1 MFKHYLKMAI
11 RQILKNKI
19 QYLLSII
26 GIAVGLLC
34 FSITSYYI
42 RRFNNQ
48 FIAWANSDRMANIYV
63 KSAQYG
69 YEDPYIPG
77 EVVQELMGNPITGI
91 GQIAYSYGY
100 GQANISISKENQK
113 EIPYQCSI
121 QNVTKDFPTIF
132 SIQTLEGQT
141 PTLKPGEVFI
151 SESSAKKIFGAENPI
166 GKTLYFSRADSDT
179 SAIHYST
186 ISAVIRDFPDGTR
199 EKSDFY
205 FLETAGIQP
214 KRKYRD
220 LVVLL
225 DKGVSSKEINQR
237 LRQQIPAFGKNNDHY
252 LTARTFKEE
261 MYKPDNLSATF
272 FIPLIGLLILIAAM
286 INFLKFCIQSFY
298 NRTRELSLRKCL
310 GSDAKGLFRL
320 LFSEIAVLF
329 ILSALASLVLTEW
342 IVPVYYQYMAS
353 KETINE
359 NLFIH
364 TPTLIQQEM
373 EYLCFLFVLCALIV
387 SLVIF
392 RIKHI
397 TLTEGIKGVKRQ
409 KHSIRNF
416 MLGVQLFIC
425 FLFIAGAIGLRNI
438 YHLAEEKRNNTL
450 TEEECTRIWKIELW
464 EPQVQGHEEEIV
476 SRIRTLAG
484 VEDVLLETPGK
495 YLDYKNKQG
504 ETLHGIH
511 FLTSKNYPSFMKL
524 PIEERMPQA
533 ANEIVVSR
541 SLIWELEKDG
551 EKNPTSVQLGD
562 QTFQITGIYEQ
573 LPFEPVYTQD
583 QMAKA
588 NQSQYHRFSFIS
600 VPKEPNYRVAY
611 IKCIAGQE
619 QNVRKEILK
628 IVHNWLPASIPFLL
642 TTKQEERFRLNGG
655 EMLISDLFSLLSVI
669 SIVITVLGIY
679 SAITLDTVSRQ
690 KEVAI
695 RKING
700 AGPKVIA
707 LLFGKLYIR
716 LLAISAIP
724 ALAIVYMLLRILTQ
738 EKITIDPGW
747 LNNPLMWLAILL
759 LTTTIVFVTVAY
771 RIWLISRLNPA
782 EVIKTE

>member
-1 MFKHYLKMAI
+1 M
-11 RQILKNKI
+11 
-19 QYLLSII
+19 
-26 GIAVGLLC
+26 
-34 FSITSYYI
+34 
-42 RRFNNQ
+42 
-48 FIAWANSDRMANIYV
+48 
-63 KSAQYG
+63 
-69 YEDPYIPG
+69 
-77 EVVQELMGNPITGI
+77 
-91 GQIAYSYGY
+91 
-100 GQANISISKENQK
+100 
-113 EIPYQCSI
+113 
-121 QNVTKDFPTIF
+121 
-132 SIQTLEGQT
+132 
-141 PTLKPGEVFI
+141 
-151 SESSAKKIFGAENPI
+151 
-166 GKTLYFSRADSDT
+166 
-179 SAIHYST
+179 
-186 ISAVIRDFPDGTR
+186 
-199 EKSDFY
+199 
-205 FLETAGIQP
+205 
-214 KRKYRD
+214 
-220 LVVLL
+220 VLL

-438 YHLAEEKRNNTL
+438 YHLAEEKKEQHADGRRMYPYLEDRTL
-450 TEEECTRIWKIELW
+450 GTASTRTRRRDRL
-464 EPQVQGHEEEIV
+464 
-476 SRIRTLAG
+476 RIRTLAG

-524 PIEERMPQA
+524 PIEGRMPQA

-551 EKNPTSVQLGD
+551 ERTDIRTIGRPD
-562 QTFQITGIYEQ
+562 F
-573 LPFEPVYTQD
+573 PD
-583 QMAKA
+583 
-588 NQSQYHRFSFIS
+588 
-600 VPKEPNYRVAY
+600 YRH
-611 IKCIAGQE
+611 I
-619 QNVRKEILK
+619 
-628 IVHNWLPASIPFLL
+628 
-642 TTKQEERFRLNGG
+642 
-655 EMLISDLFSLLSVI
+655 
-669 SIVITVLGIY
+669 
-679 SAITLDTVSRQ
+679 
-690 KEVAI
+690 
-695 RKING
+695 
-700 AGPKVIA
+700 
-707 LLFGKLYIR
+707 
-716 LLAISAIP
+716 
-724 ALAIVYMLLRILTQ
+724 
-738 EKITIDPGW
+738 
-747 LNNPLMWLAILL
+747 
-759 LTTTIVFVTVAY
+759 
-771 RIWLISRLNPA
+771 
-782 EVIKTE
+782 

>member
-151 SESSAKKIFGAENPI
+151 SESSAKKIFGAENSI

-179 SAIHYST
+179 SAI
-186 ISAVIRDFPDGTR
+186 
-199 EKSDFY
+199 
-205 FLETAGIQP
+205 
-214 KRKYRD
+214 RD

-504 ETLHGIH
+504 ETLYGIH

-524 PIEERMPQA
+524 PIEGRMPQA

-583 QMAKA
+583 Q
-588 NQSQYHRFSFIS
+588 IS
-600 VPKEPNYRVAY
+600 
-611 IKCIAGQE
+611 I
-619 QNVRKEILK
+619 
-628 IVHNWLPASIPFLL
+628 SPFLL
-642 TTKQEERFRLNGG
+642 H
-655 EMLISDLFSLLSVI
+655 
-669 SIVITVLGIY
+669 
-679 SAITLDTVSRQ
+679 
-690 KEVAI
+690 
-695 RKING
+695 
-700 AGPKVIA
+700 
-707 LLFGKLYIR
+707 
-716 LLAISAIP
+716 
-724 ALAIVYMLLRILTQ
+724 LR
-738 EKITIDPGW
+738 
-747 LNNPLMWLAILL
+747 
-759 LTTTIVFVTVAY
+759 
-771 RIWLISRLNPA
+771 S
-782 EVIKTE
+782 

>member
-34 FSITSYYI
+34 FSMTSYYI

-48 FIAWANSDRMANIYV
+48 FIAWANSDRMANIYA

-132 SIQTLEGQT
+132 GIQTLEGQT

-484 VEDVLLETPGK
+484 G
-495 YLDYKNKQG
+495 
-504 ETLHGIH
+504 
-511 FLTSKNYPSFMKL
+511 
-524 PIEERMPQA
+524 
-533 ANEIVVSR
+533 
-541 SLIWELEKDG
+541 
-551 EKNPTSVQLGD
+551 
-562 QTFQITGIYEQ
+562 
-573 LPFEPVYTQD
+573 
-583 QMAKA
+583 
-588 NQSQYHRFSFIS
+588 
-600 VPKEPNYRVAY
+600 
-611 IKCIAGQE
+611 
-619 QNVRKEILK
+619 
-628 IVHNWLPASIPFLL
+628 
-642 TTKQEERFRLNGG
+642 
-655 EMLISDLFSLLSVI
+655 
-669 SIVITVLGIY
+669 
-679 SAITLDTVSRQ
+679 
-690 KEVAI
+690 
-695 RKING
+695 
-700 AGPKVIA
+700 
-707 LLFGKLYIR
+707 
-716 LLAISAIP
+716 
-724 ALAIVYMLLRILTQ
+724 
-738 EKITIDPGW
+738 
-747 LNNPLMWLAILL
+747 
-759 LTTTIVFVTVAY
+759 
-771 RIWLISRLNPA
+771 
-782 EVIKTE
+782 

>member
-1 MFKHYLKMAI
+1 M
-11 RQILKNKI
+11 
-19 QYLLSII
+19 
-26 GIAVGLLC
+26 
-34 FSITSYYI
+34 
-42 RRFNNQ
+42 
-48 FIAWANSDRMANIYV
+48 
-63 KSAQYG
+63 
-69 YEDPYIPG
+69 
-77 EVVQELMGNPITGI
+77 
-91 GQIAYSYGY
+91 
-100 GQANISISKENQK
+100 
-113 EIPYQCSI
+113 
-121 QNVTKDFPTIF
+121 
-132 SIQTLEGQT
+132 
-141 PTLKPGEVFI
+141 
-151 SESSAKKIFGAENPI
+151 
-166 GKTLYFSRADSDT
+166 
-179 SAIHYST
+179 
-186 ISAVIRDFPDGTR
+186 
-199 EKSDFY
+199 
-205 FLETAGIQP
+205 
-214 KRKYRD
+214 
-220 LVVLL
+220 
-225 DKGVSSKEINQR
+225 
-237 LRQQIPAFGKNNDHY
+237 
-252 LTARTFKEE
+252 
-261 MYKPDNLSATF
+261 
-272 FIPLIGLLILIAAM
+272 
-286 INFLKFCIQSFY
+286 
-298 NRTRELSLRKCL
+298 
-310 GSDAKGLFRL
+310 FRL

-524 PIEERMPQA
+524 PIEGRMPQA

-759 LTTTIVFVTVAY
+759 PTTTIVFVTVAY

>member
-151 SESSAKKIFGAENPI
+151 SESSAKKIFGAENSI

-286 INFLKFCIQSFY
+286 IN
-298 NRTRELSLRKCL
+298 
-310 GSDAKGLFRL
+310 
-320 LFSEIAVLF
+320 
-329 ILSALASLVLTEW
+329 LV
-342 IVPVYYQYMAS
+342 
-353 KETINE
+353 
-359 NLFIH
+359 
-364 TPTLIQQEM
+364 
-373 EYLCFLFVLCALIV
+373 
-387 SLVIF
+387 
-392 RIKHI
+392 
-397 TLTEGIKGVKRQ
+397 
-409 KHSIRNF
+409 
-416 MLGVQLFIC
+416 
-425 FLFIAGAIGLRNI
+425 
-438 YHLAEEKRNNTL
+438 
-450 TEEECTRIWKIELW
+450 
-464 EPQVQGHEEEIV
+464 
-476 SRIRTLAG
+476 
-484 VEDVLLETPGK
+484 
-495 YLDYKNKQG
+495 
-504 ETLHGIH
+504 
-511 FLTSKNYPSFMKL
+511 
-524 PIEERMPQA
+524 
-533 ANEIVVSR
+533 
-541 SLIWELEKDG
+541 
-551 EKNPTSVQLGD
+551 
-562 QTFQITGIYEQ
+562 
-573 LPFEPVYTQD
+573 
-583 QMAKA
+583 
-588 NQSQYHRFSFIS
+588 
-600 VPKEPNYRVAY
+600 
-611 IKCIAGQE
+611 
-619 QNVRKEILK
+619 
-628 IVHNWLPASIPFLL
+628 
-642 TTKQEERFRLNGG
+642 
-655 EMLISDLFSLLSVI
+655 
-669 SIVITVLGIY
+669 
-679 SAITLDTVSRQ
+679 
-690 KEVAI
+690 
-695 RKING
+695 
-700 AGPKVIA
+700 
-707 LLFGKLYIR
+707 
-716 LLAISAIP
+716 
-724 ALAIVYMLLRILTQ
+724 
-738 EKITIDPGW
+738 
-747 LNNPLMWLAILL
+747 
-759 LTTTIVFVTVAY
+759 
-771 RIWLISRLNPA
+771 
-782 EVIKTE
+782 KTE